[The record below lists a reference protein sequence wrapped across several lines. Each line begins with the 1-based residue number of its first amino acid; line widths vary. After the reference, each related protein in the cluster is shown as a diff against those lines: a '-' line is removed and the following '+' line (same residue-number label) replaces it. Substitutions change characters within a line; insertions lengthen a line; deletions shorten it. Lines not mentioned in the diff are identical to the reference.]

1 MQEPAAIFII
11 LCLIAAFYLFPS
23 LVAWSR
29 GHHNGASVFV
39 VNLLLGW
46 TLLGWVIAMAWSV
59 SAVRSDK

>member
-1 MQEPAAIFII
+1 MQQDPAGLVVF
-11 LCLIAAFYLFPS
+11 CLIAAIYLFPS

-29 GHHNGASVFV
+29 GHHNGASLFV

-59 SAVRSDK
+59 SAVRR